1 MTWSSTL
8 MIRGISMRS
17 SLSRGRA
24 RGRSA
29 VADEPARARTAVAVA
44 VAAAAAVAG
53 RFAVDP
59 DLVQP
64 AAAGDEPV
72 RAGRQVPDALHPLHP
87 DRGGIERD
95 QVGEVPGC
103 DPAPAGDPED
113 RGGVPGDPPDGLLQA
128 QCAGLPD
135 PVLQ

>member
-8 MIRGISMRS
+8 MMRGISMMS

-29 VADEPARARTAVAVA
+29 VADEPACPR
-44 VAAAAAVAG
+44 AAVAT
-53 RFAVDP
+53 AVTGQLAVHP

-64 AAAGDEPV
+64 VAAGDEPV
-72 RAGRQVPDALHPLHP
+72 RPGRQVPDPLHPLHP
-87 DRGGIERD
+87 DRGGIKRD

-103 DPAPAGDPED
+103 DAAPAGD
-113 RGGVPGDPPDGLLQA
+113 
-128 QCAGLPD
+128 
-135 PVLQ
+135 